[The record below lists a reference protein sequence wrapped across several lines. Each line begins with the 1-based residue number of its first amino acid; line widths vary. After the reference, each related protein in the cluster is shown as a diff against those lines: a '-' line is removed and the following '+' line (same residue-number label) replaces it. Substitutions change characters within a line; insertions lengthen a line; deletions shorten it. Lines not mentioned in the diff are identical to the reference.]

1 MWCRSWAESRPVT
14 GAAETI
20 TNPTVIAVRWSRGIS
35 FVRPRGVAS
44 KMIAPSI
51 RGIWNVKS
59 PTIKPRIVF
68 GTVQQNPSQVG
79 IGHTLPRRSGGGE
92 GYRDP

>member
-1 MWCRSWAESRPVT
+1 
-14 GAAETI
+14 
-20 TNPTVIAVRWSRGIS
+20 
-35 FVRPRGVAS
+35 
-44 KMIAPSI
+44 MIAPSI

-59 PTIKPRIVF
+59 PTISPRIVF

-92 GYRDP
+92 GYRDQ